1 MKRLCLLT
9 GLATMLLSPAALA
22 VDRVPMERMAAFHRS
37 VIVTHETDVTS
48 AFMTYFKSHPEQI
61 KHDFLMKIVPCL
73 EKDGL
78 IPAPGNATDVHVEDF
93 PGGVQAKFRIGEVA
107 VTADF
112 APLLVGRGIT
122 SWEGAAVYSITTTPP
137 TPVVLRIGG
146 GTSVTFLTGTPPAFV
161 GPDALAP
168 KVAQIIDGNTATFQ
182 SGEDPFPMAVRATG
196 TIERNADT
204 GQLTAR
210 LAEGAGALVMAYAD
224 APERALELSRT
235 DPQAARKAVD
245 DYYAKLLESRIETPD

>member
-1 MKRLCLLT
+1 MKRWHFLA
-9 GLATMLLSPAALA
+9 GLVALLLSPTALA

-61 KHDFLMKIVPCL
+61 KHDFLVKIVPCL
-73 EKDGL
+73 DKGGL

-93 PGGVQAKFRIGEVA
+93 PGGVEAKFTIGDVA

-112 APLLVGRGIT
+112 ATLLVGRGVT
-122 SWEGAAVYSITTTPP
+122 TWEGAAVYSITTNPP

-161 GPDALAP
+161 GPDTVAP
-168 KVAQIIDGNTATFQ
+168 KDAQVIDGNTATFQ
-182 SGEDPFPMAVRATG
+182 SGEDPFPMAARTTG
-196 TIERNADT
+196 TMERNADS

-210 LAEGAGALVMAYAD
+210 FADGTGALVMAYAD

-235 DPQAARKAVD
+235 DPQAARKSVD
-245 DYYAKLLESRIETPD
+245 DYYRSESVV